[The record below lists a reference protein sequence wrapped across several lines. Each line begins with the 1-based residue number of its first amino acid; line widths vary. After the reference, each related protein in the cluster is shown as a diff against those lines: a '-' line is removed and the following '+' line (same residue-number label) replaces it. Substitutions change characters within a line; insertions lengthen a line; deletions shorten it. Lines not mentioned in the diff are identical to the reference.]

1 MAAKNRDTPELWERQ
16 PGERIQ
22 HYQRF
27 CMYRDMPYGMTV
39 VDQGS
44 GEKKMQPQKRSI
56 RGLAKLLGL
65 KAKTTIEGLS
75 AKNNWVERA
84 AAYDVYRMEL
94 ERFSNEQAVKK
105 MHDIHAQLGVQLLTK
120 ATRGLTVLKD
130 EELSAQDI
138 ARLADVGVK
147 IERLSRG
154 DSTENTAVSGKVTA
168 EHTGKVEMTGAIPDM
183 SSLTDQELEELEQ
196 ILGKLHPQQPV

>member
-16 PGERIQ
+16 PGERTQ

-27 CMYRDMPYGMTV
+27 CMYRDMPYGMTI

>member
-16 PGERIQ
+16 LGERIQ

-39 VDQGS
+39 VDRGS
-44 GEKKMQPQKRSI
+44 GERKMQPQRRSI

-65 KAKTTIEGLS
+65 KAKNSIDRIS
-75 AKNNWVERA
+75 ARNNWVERA

-105 MHDIHAQLGVQLLTK
+105 MHDIHAQLGVQLLNK
-120 ATRGLTVLKD
+120 ATRGLMVLKD

-168 EHTGKVEMTGAIPDM
+168 EHTGKVEVAGVIPDM
-183 SSLTDQELEELEQ
+183 SGLTDQELEELEQ
-196 ILGKLHPQQPV
+196 ILGKLHPQRPV

>member
-1 MAAKNRDTPELWERQ
+1 MAGKNRDAPELWEQQ
-16 PGERIQ
+16 PGETAR

-27 CMYRDMPYGMTV
+27 CMYRDMPYGMTI
-39 VDQGS
+39 VDPETG
-44 GEKKMQPQKRSI
+44 KKEFEPQKRSI

-65 KAKTTIEGLS
+65 KAKTSIEAVS

-94 ERFSNEQAVKK
+94 ERFSQEQAVKK
-105 MHDIHAQLGVQLLTK
+105 MHDLHAKLGVQLLNK
-120 ATRGLTVLKD
+120 ATRGLMELKD
-130 EELSAQDI
+130 KDMSAQDI

-154 DSTENTAVSGKVTA
+154 CSTEKTAVSGKVTA
-168 EHTGKVEMTGAIPDM
+168 EHTGTVEVTGAIPDM

-196 ILGKLHPQQPV
+196 ILGKLHTK

>member
-1 MAAKNRDTPELWERQ
+1 MTTKNRDTPELWERQ
-16 PGERIQ
+16 QGERIQ

-56 RGLAKLLGL
+56 RSLAKLLGL
-65 KAKTTIEGLS
+65 KAKTSIEGIS
-75 AKNNWVERA
+75 ARNNWVERA

-94 ERFSNEQAVKK
+94 ERFSNEQAVKR
-105 MHDIHAQLGVQLLTK
+105 MHEQHAQLGVKLLNK
-120 ATRGLTVLKD
+120 ATKGLMVLKVND
-130 EELSAQDI
+130 LSAQDI

-168 EHTGKVEMTGAIPDM
+168 EHTGKLKMTGAIPDM
-183 SSLTDQELEELEQ
+183 SSLTDQELEEFEQ

>member
-27 CMYRDMPYGMTV
+27 CMYRDMPYGMTI